1 MQDTLFYAHT
11 FAKNDRVYLDLM
23 RDGSR
28 YDSRNNEVT
37 TRDGHVKGLF
47 VNIKLTAV
55 DAGDPTSPVT
65 TQIYGNA
72 APNSWKMRNAFRKF
86 HAYRDLMF
94 EHSGITE
101 DEKGRYGKTMR
112 PYLDVGHLT
121 GTELVPY
128 TIDSGGNL
136 ISFDGPAPGT
146 ADNGWTRSQFAT
158 VPLYEAGS
166 GDMKDSTLTVADSWP
181 VHICEANVND
191 DVEDKTSGTY
201 SSVGM
206 IHSYNLDRQDVVTPA
221 ADNVVE
227 GPANPLAALI
237 ASGNQAT
244 GEILNI
250 AEDQELELPPYDQKD
265 DGDSIQTVIQGYG
278 QNRTTG
284 GSFSINCFL
293 PAGII
298 RIQSSAAASVAMEVT
313 VLGDALCKDVA

>member
-1 MQDTLFYAHT
+1 M
-11 FAKNDRVYLDLM
+11 
-23 RDGSR
+23 
-28 YDSRNNEVT
+28 
-37 TRDGHVKGLF
+37 
-47 VNIKLTAV
+47 VNLRITAV
-55 DAGDPTSPVT
+55 DAGDPSLPVPAKLT
-65 TQIYGNA
+65 AYG
-72 APNSWKMRNAFRKF
+72 APNSWKMRNSFRKF

-112 PYLDVGHLT
+112 PYLDTAHIS
-121 GTELVPY
+121 GTELTPF
-128 TIDSGGNL
+128 TIDSGNNAVL
-136 ISFDGPAPGT
+136 FDGGE
-146 ADNGWTRSQFAT
+146 WTYSQFAT
-158 VPLYEAGS
+158 VPLYEAG
-166 GDMKDSTLTVADSWP
+166 GVDMKDSTLVVADSWP

-191 DVEDKTSGTY
+191 DVEDKTGGTY

-250 AEDQELELPPYDQKD
+250 AEDQELELPPYDQTD
-265 DGDSIQTVIQGYG
+265 DGESIATVVQAYG
-278 QNRTTG
+278 INRTTG
-284 GSFSINCFL
+284 GTVSMNVFA

-298 RIQSSAAASVAMEVT
+298 RLLSSAAASVAIEAT
-313 VLGDALCKDVA
+313 VLGEVLCKDTA

>member
-23 RDGSR
+23 RDASR

-55 DAGDPTSPVT
+55 NTGDPTQPVT
-65 TQIYGNA
+65 TQVYGNA
-72 APNSWKMRNAFRKF
+72 APNSWKMRNSFRKF

-128 TIDSGGNL
+128 TIDSGGNSVL
-136 ISFDGPAPGT
+136 FDGGE
-146 ADNGWTRSQFAT
+146 WTRSQFAT
-158 VPLYEAGS
+158 VPLYEAG
-166 GDMKDSTLTVADSWP
+166 GVDMKDSTLAVADSWP

-191 DVEDKTSGTY
+191 DVEDKTGGTY

-250 AEDQELELPPYDQKD
+250 AEDQELEKPPYD
-265 DGDSIQTVIQGYG
+265 
-278 QNRTTG
+278 
-284 GSFSINCFL
+284 
-293 PAGII
+293 
-298 RIQSSAAASVAMEVT
+298 
-313 VLGDALCKDVA
+313 